1 MKLSTLNPIVP
12 AKDFF
17 FPFSGSRFN
26 SFLNDTVLPSVENS
40 FDFKPGANILET
52 EKAFEISLA
61 LPGIKKEE
69 VKIDLNDNTLTI
81 SGERKSQ
88 KEETK
93 GTWHYTEIRQG
104 KFSRSFIIPEN
115 IMQENIEANFAD
127 GMLEIVLPKAEPKQA
142 KAIAIK

>member
-1 MKLSTLNPIVP
+1 MNITGGDKSLLSYIKVLDCNPY
-12 AKDFF
+12 A
-17 FPFSGSRFN
+17 
-26 SFLNDTVLPSVENS
+26 
-40 FDFKPGANILET
+40 
-52 EKAFEISLA
+52 
-61 LPGIKKEE
+61 IKKEE

-88 KEETK
+88 KEEIK

-127 GMLEIVLPKAEPKQA
+127 GMLEIVLPKAEHKQA
-142 KAIAIK
+142 KAITIK